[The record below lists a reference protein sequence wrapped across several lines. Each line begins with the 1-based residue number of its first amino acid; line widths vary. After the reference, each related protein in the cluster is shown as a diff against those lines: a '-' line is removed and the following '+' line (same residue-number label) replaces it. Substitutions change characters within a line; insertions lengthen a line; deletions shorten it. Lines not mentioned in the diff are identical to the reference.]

1 MRFLVCVVLVA
12 VVLGEGVD
20 LFELTSEDSFKCL
33 KSKGYTYAV
42 VRCFEFES
50 VGQPDPN
57 WSESDGAMNFPCP

>member
-1 MRFLVCVVLVA
+1 MCAVLVA

-20 LFELTSEDSFKCL
+20 LSELTSEDSFKCL

-42 VRCFEFES
+42 VRCFES

-57 WSESDGAMNFPCP
+57 WSLMVP